1 MYISQ
6 NMFRTCSEIRTFYL
20 TQNWKDMNILS
31 CIDMHILSY
40 IFSISFRA
48 FFEHVLNS
56 AATHPLPCSLS
67 LSLSLSLFL
76 HSKARC
82 SKTYM
87 IVIWA
92 CSLYLQLYLYSPP
105 PPKRKYFILA
115 SLLVFFFMF
124 FLYVSEFF
132 GMCPNFFVWTN
143 IRQIVLFGPFLL
155 LLLSPFL
162 SLSLARARART
173 RARVHFLYR
182 TCSASRAITTSFSWS
197 HPTAPHVLAPMSPCQ
212 ARAHVIL
219 VSSSEASRAITYV
232 LRHSLL
238 RGCLHT

>member
-1 MYISQ
+1 MYISFRFHFEHVLRYVHFILYVQ
-6 NMFRTCSEIRTFYL
+6 IKNMFRTCSEIRTFYL

-87 IVIWA
+87 IVI
-92 CSLYLQLYLYSPP
+92 CTCLLYLQLYLYSSPP
-105 PPKRKYFILA
+105 VCCSVLQCVA
-115 SLLVFFFMF
+115 V
-124 FLYVSEFF
+124 
-132 GMCPNFFVWTN
+132 N
-143 IRQIVLFGPFLL
+143 I
-155 LLLSPFL
+155 
-162 SLSLARARART
+162 
-173 RARVHFLYR
+173 HD
-182 TCSASRAITTSFSWS
+182 C
-197 HPTAPHVLAPMSPCQ
+197 H
-212 ARAHVIL
+212 
-219 VSSSEASRAITYV
+219 
-232 LRHSLL
+232 
-238 RGCLHT
+238 